1 MSLSL
6 VTGYAGKPHV
16 KSSQDGAFNAAV
28 YGTGKYVFDIGNQ
41 FTHEIISNNIVRVK
55 DGYALNQGRFMGME
69 TGDYEDVTIDNGLQG
84 VKRSDLIT
92 MRYTLNP
99 DTGIETAELVVIKG
113 TSGDVYSDP
122 ESVEGDILNGASE
135 DDFLLYRVKIDGIN
149 ISAVEPLFIVS
160 HSATVMINNTKDS
173 TVSFTSDDNEKPT
186 KWTDVSVLKS
196 GEKHSSI
203 FNKISTMFKNIRW
216 LYKMLGTADISAIG
230 GGTVTGAISALNT
243 NLTSIWKTI
252 YPVGSIYISV
262 SSTNPASLFGGTW
275 VQLKDRFLLGAGTSY
290 SAGATGGESTHILTE
305 SEMPKHQHT
314 MYGAFNT
321 NYAVQAVA
329 SGNQGWTAKESGTSY
344 SGGGAAHNNM
354 PPYLVVYMW
363 KRTA

>member
-84 VKRSDLIT
+84 VKRSDLIV

-99 DTGIETAELVVIKG
+99 DTGIETSELVVIKG

-122 ESVEGDILNGASE
+122 ESIEGNILNGASE

-149 ISAVEPLFIVS
+149 IVAVEPLFTVS
-160 HSATVMINNTKDS
+160 SSAMMMINTVEKKVDDTKDS
-173 TVSFTSDDNEKPT
+173 VVSFTSADNKKPT
-186 KWTDVSVLKS
+186 EWTDVSVLADR
-196 GEKHSSI
+196 EKHSSL

-216 LYKMLGTADISAIG
+216 LYKMLGTTDMSITTRVRWKIQVGRIIS
-230 GGTVTGAISALNT
+230 NT
-243 NLTSIWKTI
+243 W
-252 YPVGSIYISV
+252 
-262 SSTNPASLFGGTW
+262 
-275 VQLKDRFLLGAGTSY
+275 
-290 SAGATGGESTHILTE
+290 AT
-305 SEMPKHQHT
+305 Q
-314 MYGAFNT
+314 
-321 NYAVQAVA
+321 
-329 SGNQGWTAKESGTSY
+329 
-344 SGGGAAHNNM
+344 
-354 PPYLVVYMW
+354 
-363 KRTA
+363 

>member
-84 VKRSDLIT
+84 VKRSDLIA

-122 ESVEGDILNGASE
+122 ESIEGNILNGASE

-149 ISAVEPLFIVS
+149 IVAVEPLFTVS
-160 HSATVMINNTKDS
+160 SSAMMMINTVEKKVDDAKDS
-173 TVSFTSDDNEKPT
+173 VVSFTSADNKKPT
-186 KWTDVSVLKS
+186 EWTDVSVLAG
-196 GEKHSSI
+196 GEKHSSL

-216 LYKMLGTADISAIG
+216 LYKMLGTTDISAIG

-243 NLTSIWKTI
+243 NLKNKITGQSNNIVI
-252 YPVGSIYISV
+252 Y
-262 SSTNPASLFGGTW
+262 GGTW
-275 VQLKDRFLLGAGTSY
+275 VLHGVSNQIYTNEIDISNLGLSSVISVIAQPENYPSLIHVAVSIVSAKLLNVQTFKDT
-290 SAGATGGESTHILTE
+290 TGD
-305 SEMPKHQHT
+305 
-314 MYGAFNT
+314 F
-321 NYAVQAVA
+321 
-329 SGNQGWTAKESGTSY
+329 
-344 SGGGAAHNNM
+344 AAHFIIIGT
-354 PPYLVVYMW
+354 
-363 KRTA
+363 K